1 MPFDRTYELNIPGI
15 GRRPSITYRLTKADL
30 EVTVTLPDQSR
41 AIQTLPMS
49 ENPDEIYRGFAG
61 SVVGVTRIFVSR
73 REVRDELTRT
83 YQQFLDEYNASQ
95 SQQQPPETLS
105 QK

>member
-1 MPFDRTYELNIPGI
+1 MSFDKTYELNIPGV
-15 GRRPSITYRLTKADL
+15 GRRSSITYRLSNSDL

-83 YQQFLDEYNASQ
+83 YQDFLEEYNASQ
-95 SQQQPPETLS
+95 SQQQPPENLS
-105 QK
+105 